1 MKSKLLIAALTF
13 LFGACS
19 SPKPALQEYIVTPK
33 VSVVQSKM
41 SKYKEKIVK
50 VTNVYAAKDL
60 HSRSMFYVED
70 GMRKFAYAS
79 SEWAESPQQFVHKE
93 VMQMLAQTKVFGFVQ
108 LPSSKVESDFI
119 LETRLNDF
127 TQYFEENDKK
137 SYAVVSVTF
146 TLVNSKKHTIV
157 ASKTF
162 SSKIDVSS
170 LNAVGGVKALSI
182 ALKEVL
188 SDASVWI
195 VKVAQ

>member
-1 MKSKLLIAALTF
+1 MKSKVLIVALSL

-19 SPKPALQEYIVTPK
+19 SPSPALQEYIVTPK
-33 VSVVQSKM
+33 VSVIQAKT
-41 SKYKEKIVK
+41 SKYRKKIVK
-50 VTNVYAAKDL
+50 VASVYAGDDL
-60 HSRSMFYVED
+60 HSRSMFYVEN
-70 GMRKFAYAS
+70 GMKKFAYAS
-79 SEWAESPQQFVHKE
+79 SEWAESPQKFVHKE
-93 VMQMLAQTKVFGFVQ
+93 VMQMLAQTKLFGFVQ

-137 SYAVVSVTF
+137 SYVVASVTF

-162 SSKIDVSS
+162 SSKVDASS
-170 LNAVGGVKALSI
+170 LNAVGGVKALSV

-195 VKVAQ
+195 AKVAQ

>member
-1 MKSKLLIAALTF
+1 MKSKVLIVALPL

-19 SPKPALQEYIVTPK
+19 SPSPALQEYIVTPK
-33 VSVVQSKM
+33 VSVAQAKT
-41 SKYKEKIVK
+41 SKYRKKIVK
-50 VTNVYAAKDL
+50 VASVYAGDDL
-60 HSRSMFYVED
+60 HSRSMFYVEN
-70 GMRKFAYAS
+70 GMKKFAYAS
-79 SEWAESPQQFVHKE
+79 SEWAEAPQKFVHKE
-93 VMQMLAQTKVFGFVQ
+93 VMQMLAQTKLFGFVQ

-127 TQYFEENDKK
+127 TQYFEEDNKK
-137 SYAVVSVTF
+137 SYVVASITF

-162 SSKIDVSS
+162 SSKVDASS
-170 LNAVGGVKALSI
+170 LNAVGGVKALSV

-195 VKVAQ
+195 AKVAQ